1 MHILNSS
8 KSSLFKIVRI
18 NIDSAKFLLLYL
30 EFEIKIKE
38 EMENDKVHSR
48 RITLKHR
55 I

>member
-1 MHILNSS
+1 MHILKVANQVY
-8 KSSLFKIVRI
+8 FVNIGI
-18 NIDSAKFLLLYL
+18 NFDAAKFLLLYL
-30 EFEIKIKE
+30 EFEIIIKE